1 MKRTLLVGLL
11 LCSGLARAAPDECF
25 WQGADTLVDRTHG
38 WLSRSLCWPSRWV
51 DGFFQDPLRENNE
64 PASSLVRVTGE
75 KLWREDGD
83 GANDVDVDARVWLP
97 SAERRLSLLF
107 RSRDEDRDEQP
118 VARNLPGTK
127 DDGGFRGALRWVVD
141 RTDAM
146 DLDVDVGARSNL
158 TTFVRARYRR
168 LYPLANQSAWLRYTQ
183 RIYWEDPDG
192 WGSRSLVE
200 LDRPL
205 SPDTILRFSTE
216 VRYTEEFNQAGT
228 GLGLFQGVN
237 LFKQLG
243 NQSALNLGVG
253 AGGRSKPG
261 VVDNYR
267 LYARYRRNVWRPWLF
282 VEVEPFMLWPR
293 EQDYRGI
300 SGVVLRL
307 ETLFGKV
314 DV

>member
-1 MKRTLLVGLL
+1 MGLL
-11 LCSGLARAAPDECF
+11 LWSGLLRAASDDCL

-64 PASSLVRVTGE
+64 PAASLVRVTGE
-75 KLWREDGD
+75 QVWRDDNED
-83 GANDVDVDARVWLP
+83 ANDVDVDARVWLP

-107 RSRDEDRDEQP
+107 RSRDEDRDDQP
-118 VARNLPGTK
+118 VARDLPGTE
-127 DDGGFRGALRWVVD
+127 DEGGFRGALRWVVD

-146 DLDVDVGARSNL
+146 DLDVDVGARSDL

-183 RIYWEDPDG
+183 RLYWEDPDG

-205 SPDTILRFSTE
+205 APDTILRFSTE
-216 VRYTEEFNQAGT
+216 VRYTEEFNQEGT

-243 NQSALNLGVG
+243 HQSALNLGLGV
-253 AGGRSKPG
+253 GGRSKPG

-267 LYARYRRNVWRPWLF
+267 LYARYRRNLWRPWLF
-282 VEVEPFMLWPR
+282 VEMEPFVLWPR
-293 EQDYRGI
+293 EQDYQGVH
-300 SGVVLRL
+300 GVVLRL